1 MRQPLTN
8 PAAWVNPAAWAAT
21 AAAWLFATVAVHA
34 QAPVVAPDLPS
45 PDGDKPFV
53 FAPADWQI
61 WHQASG
67 SALMEDIEWFSA
79 YTLFWMAIP
88 VSVFVLA
95 LIGWVVYRYRKS
107 ANPVPSKVTH
117 NTMVEV
123 VWTVVPVLILVAVAV
138 PSFQLLSVYERPK
151 EEVDMTIKTIGYQ
164 WYWGYEYQDGPEG
177 SELAFEQRL
186 IGRTDGTA
194 TQNERARAELASL
207 GKDDEYYYPNN
218 LRVDNEMVVPQ
229 GATVRLLV
237 TAADVIHDWAM
248 PALGAKMDAIPGRLN
263 EFTFTPARRG
273 IYYGQC
279 SELCGRDHA
288 FMPIGLRVVTPE
300 QYAEWRRLAQDDIAA
315 ASRYISEAQA
325 AEFVAAREER
335 DGVKRV
341 MTASDDEVAP
351 SLKASVKD
359 DVTAVG
365 DANIDAGTKV
375 AQTTEPASQPVN

>member
-1 MRQPLTN
+1 MPSPLRNPLTFILS
-8 PAAWVNPAAWAAT
+8 ALAGMAAT
-21 AAAWLFATVAVHA
+21 GAVWA

-45 PDGDKPFV
+45 PDGDRPGV

-61 WHQASG
+61 WHQTPG
-67 SALMEDIEWFSA
+67 SELMADIEWFSA
-79 YTLFWMAIP
+79 YTLWFMAVP
-88 VSVFVLA
+88 VSLFVLA
-95 LIGWVVYRYRKS
+95 LIGWVVFRYRQS

-117 NTMVEV
+117 NTLVEI
-123 VWTVVPVLILVAVAV
+123 VWTVVPVIILVAIAV
-138 PSFQLLSVYERPK
+138 PSFQLLSEYERPE
-151 EEVDMTIKTIGYQ
+151 EEVDMTVKTIGYQ

-177 SELAFEQRL
+177 SELSFEQRL
-186 IGRTDGTA
+186 IGRTDGSVA
-194 TQNERARAELASL
+194 QNERARTELVGL
-207 GKDDEYYYPNN
+207 GKDDEHYYPNN

-237 TAADVIHDWAM
+237 TAADVIHDWAI

-263 EFTFTPARRG
+263 EFTFTAARRG

-315 ASRYISEAQA
+315 ASRYIAEAQA

-335 DGVKRV
+335 DGVKRT
-341 MTASDDEVAP
+341 MTADSDVAP
-351 SLKASVKD
+351 VA
-359 DVTAVG
+359 
-365 DANIDAGTKV
+365 DAAKHADNDTKV
-375 AQTTEPASQPVN
+375 AQTAEPALRPVN